1 MISQHSKN
9 GYKNVANAN
18 MVRGFYHSKILT
30 TTRFVPCGIAWAS
43 LSHIGFTRELCFLDT
58 KCFLAEV
65 GALLNARMEI
75 AHKF

>member
-18 MVRGFYHSKILT
+18 MVRGFYHTKVLT
-30 TTRFVPCGIAWAS
+30 TARFVLCGIAWAS
-43 LSHIGFTRELCFLDT
+43 LSHIGFTRELCFLDAN
-58 KCFLAEV
+58 CFLAEV

-75 AHKF
+75 AHEL